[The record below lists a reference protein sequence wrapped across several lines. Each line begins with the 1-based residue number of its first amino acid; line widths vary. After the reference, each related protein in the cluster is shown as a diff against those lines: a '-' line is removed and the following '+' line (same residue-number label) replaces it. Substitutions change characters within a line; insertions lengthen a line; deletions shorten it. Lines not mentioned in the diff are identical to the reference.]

1 MEQGLQNLLMFRDNL
16 QEPDMTAMDNLRN
29 LDDLTKLSM
38 LSGNYANMAFG
49 GFIDNVVDPNP
60 MMNAGLMSLPVA
72 QARFGGFLRK
82 ITSIPRKIVKT
93 VKRVA
98 KSPLGRA
105 AITVAPMFLGLP
117 PVFANPA
124 LNAAFYSGTTSLLTG
139 AKPEDALKTAIISG
153 GLAGLTSPTGF
164 KTPEG
169 ARSIFSKAP
178 PQGSNIQSY
187 TGSNRLSNIAGDT
200 SAYYTPQSNVGDLAA
215 QQQLAGVGTTQN
227 LGLTDAGVDIAAN
240 TYGDVAGPS
249 TPTFQGQTFGGGGD
263 AALTGINT
271 ASAPQMSTYGGDVGT
286 MQYPGRTAP
295 TPQTSAF
302 DSIKSAL
309 RTGYDKFK
317 SLPTYAKVGTG
328 LLGAELL
335 TSGMGEEVPG
345 TGLTVGDFGSAGVNV
360 QFDEGVATYIN
371 RATGQPI
378 SQVEALQMA
387 RGIQSGIT
395 GDTALAQATTA
406 GADDRSTLGYDL
418 RLSSSGGLI
427 GMAYN
432 GMIDDKMPE
441 NNMDV
446 KYKEFSGMVGGRG
459 SGMEDNV
466 YMPIVERDNGQQVAT
481 LAVSPKE
488 YVVDANT
495 MSLLGNGNP
504 DEGAEIMDKTV
515 KDIRMAAT
523 GQTKQQKEIDGL
535 ASLDRMRRSV

>member
-16 QEPDMTAMDNLRN
+16 QEPDMTAMDNLKN

-72 QARFGGFLRK
+72 QAGFGGFIKRL
-82 ITSIPRKIVKT
+82 TSIPRKIVKT

-124 LNAAFYSGTTSLLTG
+124 LNAAFFSGTTSLLTG
-139 AKPEDALKTAIISG
+139 AKPEDALKTAILSG

-187 TGSNRLSNIAGDT
+187 TGSDRLSNIAGDT
-200 SAYYTPQSNVGDLAA
+200 SAYYTPPQTNVRDLAA

-240 TYGDVAGPS
+240 TYGDVAGTGLSPEFGVTPEQLASPS
-249 TPTFQGQTFGGGGD
+249 P
-263 AALTGINT
+263 A
-271 ASAPQMSTYGGDVGT
+271 MSSYGGDIT
-286 MQYPGRTAP
+286 TAQYPGGTAP
-295 TPQTSAF
+295 PPQTSAF

-378 SQVEALQMA
+378 SQAEALQMA

-466 YMPIVERDNGQQVAT
+466 YMPIVERDNGHQVAT

>member
-1 MEQGLQNLLMFRDNL
+1 
-16 QEPDMTAMDNLRN
+16 
-29 LDDLTKLSM
+29 
-38 LSGNYANMAFG
+38 
-49 GFIDNVVDPNP
+49 
-60 MMNAGLMSLPVA
+60 
-72 QARFGGFLRK
+72 
-82 ITSIPRKIVKT
+82 
-93 VKRVA
+93 
-98 KSPLGRA
+98 
-105 AITVAPMFLGLP
+105 
-117 PVFANPA
+117 
-124 LNAAFYSGTTSLLTG
+124 
-139 AKPEDALKTAIISG
+139 
-153 GLAGLTSPTGF
+153 
-164 KTPEG
+164 
-169 ARSIFSKAP
+169 
-178 PQGSNIQSY
+178 
-187 TGSNRLSNIAGDT
+187 
-200 SAYYTPQSNVGDLAA
+200 
-215 QQQLAGVGTTQN
+215 
-227 LGLTDAGVDIAAN
+227 
-240 TYGDVAGPS
+240 
-249 TPTFQGQTFGGGGD
+249 
-263 AALTGINT
+263 
-271 ASAPQMSTYGGDVGT
+271 
-286 MQYPGRTAP
+286 
-295 TPQTSAF
+295 
-302 DSIKSAL
+302 
-309 RTGYDKFK
+309 
-317 SLPTYAKVGTG
+317 
-328 LLGAELL
+328 
-335 TSGMGEEVPG
+335 
-345 TGLTVGDFGSAGVNV
+345 
-360 QFDEGVATYIN
+360 VATYIN

-378 SQVEALQMA
+378 SQAEALQMA

>member
-16 QEPDMTAMDNLRN
+16 QEPDMTAMDNLKN

-60 MMNAGLMSLPVA
+60 MMNAGLMSLPVT
-72 QARFGGFLRK
+72 QAGFGGFIKRL
-82 ITSIPRKIVKT
+82 TSIPRKIVKT

-139 AKPEDALKTAIISG
+139 AKPEDALKTAILSG

-178 PQGSNIQSY
+178 PQGSNIQSF
-187 TGSNRLSNIAGDT
+187 TGSDRLANIAGDT
-200 SAYYTPQSNVGDLAA
+200 SAYYTPPTT
-215 QQQLAGVGTTQN
+215 AGKTGI
-227 LGLTDAGVDIAAN
+227 DIAASGVGPEALS
-240 TYGDVAGPS
+240 YQAAAGPS
-249 TPTFQGQTFGGGGD
+249 TPAFTGQEFGGGDVFTPAGRE
-263 AALTGINT
+263 ATLTGIDT
-271 ASAPQMSTYGGDVGT
+271 ASAPQMTTYGGDVGT
-286 MQYPGRTAP
+286 MQYPGGTAP
-295 TPQTSAF
+295 PTQTSAF

-378 SQVEALQMA
+378 SQIEALQMA

-459 SGMEDNV
+459 TGMEDNV
-466 YMPIVERDNGQQVAT
+466 YMPIIERDNGQQVAT